1 MICLVVDLTQVFR
14 FGTKADVPKAPAK
27 AYKKGNNKMAKEHSF
42 DITAELDAQEMKNAI
57 EQAKKEVG
65 NRYDFKGVKAE
76 INYSE
81 EGKSITLVSV
91 SDAKAEAIMDIV
103 IARAIKRGIPS
114 KSINEDS
121 RTQVGGG
128 NTKIVLS
135 IVDVISKDDAKKII
149 KGIKDQKLKVQ
160 AQIRGE
166 EIRVVGKSIN
176 DLQTCIA
183 AVKEMD
189 IDAPLSFTNLK

>member
-1 MICLVVDLTQVFR
+1 
-14 FGTKADVPKAPAK
+14 
-27 AYKKGNNKMAKEHSF
+27 MAKEHSF

-76 INYSE
+76 IDYNE
-81 EGKSITLVSV
+81 KGKSITIVSV
-91 SDAKAEAIMDIV
+91 SDSKAEAIMDIV
-103 IARAIKRGIPS
+103 ISRAIKRGIPA
-114 KSINEDS
+114 KSINEHS
-121 RTQVGGG
+121 RDQVGGG

-135 IVDVISKDDAKKII
+135 IVDVISKDDAKKIV